1 MPITDQT
8 TLTLTLRPKEFDS
21 VIGLEEPVR
30 IIKSK
35 IDKGEIPRGILLK
48 GPYGCGKTTLAH
60 IIARYI
66 QGPFFEGS
74 PDVQEVNAANYR
86 KIENMRVLADSAGA
100 YPMLGTYHVIILDE
114 CHKLTGDSQD
124 ILLKELE
131 VPSSPTVWILATTDP
146 DKLNPGVRDRCFQ
159 LEVKGMEPNER
170 HELILRAAEASKYK
184 GDIEEFEKEIT
195 KNRITSPRK
204 ILMAFDELVQGKT
217 AAGAVGCHS
226 ILITPE
232 YNDIAFAVCYGR
244 WASENKPFGPDG
256 PTTRPISVMLR
267 ELEDKLKKK
276 PAPDENTEETEGTP
290 LDEDDVADSKPE
302 AARAMRA
309 VLGAYL
315 KNRLLPKIQK
325 NKTYKYPSA
334 IDAKKAA
341 EAMRILANEIPA
353 DAFELQ
359 WSGLITTL
367 FLVNQKMQERVSPA
381 L

>member
-1 MPITDQT
+1 MPITSQT
-8 TLTLTLRPKEFDS
+8 TLTLTLRPRDFDD

-30 IIKSK
+30 IIKAK
-35 IDKGEIPRGILLK
+35 LDKGEIPRGILLK

-74 PDVQEVNAANYR
+74 PDIQEVNAANYR
-86 KIENMRVLADSAGA
+86 KIENMRMLADSAGA

-146 DKLNPGVRDRCFQ
+146 DKLNPGVCDRCFQ
-159 LEVKGMEPNER
+159 LEVNGMEPDER
-170 HELILRAAEASKYK
+170 HELIVRAAKSCNYAA
-184 GDIEEFEKEIT
+184 DIEEFEKEIT

-232 YNDIAFAVCYGR
+232 YNDIAFAVCFGR
-244 WASENKPFGPDG
+244 WASEVQMFNG
-256 PTTRPISVMLR
+256 TLTVRPVSMMLR

-276 PAPDENTEETEGTP
+276 PAADSNTEETEATP
-290 LDEDDVADSKPE
+290 LDDDDVADSKPD
-302 AARAMRA
+302 AARALRA
-309 VLGAYL
+309 VVGAHL

-325 NKTYKYPSA
+325 NKAYKYPAAS
-334 IDAKKAA
+334 DAKRAA
-341 EAMRILANEIPA
+341 EAMRLLANEIPA
-353 DAFELQ
+353 DSFELQ

-367 FLVNQKMQERVSPA
+367 FLVNQKMQERVQ
-381 L
+381 